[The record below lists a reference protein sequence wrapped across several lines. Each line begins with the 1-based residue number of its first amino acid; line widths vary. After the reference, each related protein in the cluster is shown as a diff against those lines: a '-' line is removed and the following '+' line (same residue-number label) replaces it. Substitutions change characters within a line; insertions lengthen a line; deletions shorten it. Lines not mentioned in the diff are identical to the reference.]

1 MSSAFPGAAPP
12 TERVSDVKGV
22 KLLSKLSSSSKIL
35 YSRNKWCQR
44 AKVFVVLGRMVNR
57 SRPGQCKMAGS
68 QTLDQIWRHVK
79 RYVLYTLALKKA
91 CWVWPSAVPTP
102 LAVRLVFYVRF
113 SAQKQLWTELSRLAD
128 SKNNK
133 T

>member
-44 AKVFVVLGRMVNR
+44 AKAFVVLGRMVNR

-79 RYVLYTLALKKA
+79 RYVLYTLALKRPA
-91 CWVWPSAVPTP
+91 GSGLQLNP
-102 LAVRLVFYVRF
+102 RLLQYGWSFMSVSVLR
-113 SAQKQLWTELSRLAD
+113 SS
-128 SKNNK
+128 S
-133 T
+133 